1 MKPSALCSV
10 VIETSI
16 LLNHAGT
23 PRLTR
28 RSLQA
33 VGRHGPGAPPG
44 DLQPAGEESAGGGGG
59 SDRRRGGCHH
69 HHTRPLEGRCNNIN
83 NHIQQ
88 VGRPLHCI
96 SHCLCCRVISNVY
109 FSVMYVSFIQIWI
122 WKKELNVALSS
133 TLLTLTSS
141 SQTSLIVHTINLLA
155 QTSDI
160 YISTFDVQILLCILI
175 K

>member
-1 MKPSALCSV
+1 MPSDGEWNPLCAFLHCV

-33 VGRHGPGAPPG
+33 AGRHGPGAPPG

-59 SDRRRGGCHH
+59 SDRRRGGRHNHH
-69 HHTRPLEGRCNNIN
+69 PRHLEGRSN

-88 VGRPLHCI
+88 VGHCTAYHI
-96 SHCLCCRVISNVY
+96 DCLYSR
-109 FSVMYVSFIQIWI
+109 
-122 WKKELNVALSS
+122 WKLSA
-133 TLLTLTSS
+133 
-141 SQTSLIVHTINLLA
+141 H
-155 QTSDI
+155 
-160 YISTFDVQILLCILI
+160 F
-175 K
+175 